1 MRGDAVRDSTNRGTE
16 LSKRHLNVSPAVI
29 VPGGLTGH
37 EDLIVEGRVE
47 TAGSLQVHNITIGSS
62 GRVRGDIYGTN
73 ICVEGEVD
81 GNLYGSERVVIRG
94 TGKVLGNVQA
104 PKVRLEHGARLDGG
118 VDMELSE
125 APGALTTRLSSR

>member
-1 MRGDAVRDSTNRGTE
+1 MSQ
-16 LSKRHLNVSPAVI
+16 RHADVSPAVI

-37 EDLIVEGRVE
+37 EDLIIEGRVE

-81 GNLYGSERVVIRG
+81 GNLFGSERVVIRRSG
-94 TGKVLGNVQA
+94 RVLGNVQA
-104 PKVRLEHGARLDGG
+104 PQVSLEHGARLDGG
-118 VDMELSE
+118 VDMELGE
-125 APGALTTRLSSR
+125 APAEIAAEVPGR

>member
-1 MRGDAVRDSTNRGTE
+1 MD
-16 LSKRHLNVSPAVI
+16 VSPAVI

-94 TGKVLGNVQA
+94 SGKVLGNVQA
-104 PKVRLEHGARLDGG
+104 PKVSLEHGARLHGG
-118 VDMELSE
+118 VDMETASV
-125 APGALTTRLSSR
+125 PPRRSRF